1 MSDSTNTESQ
11 FRVLYRQ
18 FLFRVVDLDI
28 LSASAQGDSNK
39 LLGQFAALLVSASV
53 FLGLAP
59 LFIDRN
65 IAPSAFLDI
74 RLRTEH
80 QLIAMTMLAVGLF
93 AVLSWDSIFPNRRDV
108 MVLAPLPVSVRT
120 MFLVKVAAAATALGL
135 VVVLLHCV
143 TGVTW
148 PFAFALLPPT
158 GRGLFGAVRWFLA
171 YWFTMFASGAFIYCG
186 VLAVQ
191 GLTAQFLPRR
201 LFLRVSALLQ
211 IIAFG
216 VFASMYLLDRP
227 VSWFQALLGQLAGPM
242 NSAPV
247 PLARRAWI
255 GLGVTVVAAVA
266 AYALSYART
275 VRQIVEEP
283 DITPASHRFRWLP
296 SFGNSVETAIGQ
308 FTVRTLARSRQ
319 HRLILAF
326 YLGIGVALTVPLL
339 SLLASSQAPGGPL
352 IEISHQANGPLLAA
366 SVMMLALM
374 VIGLRVA
381 FALPLELQ
389 ANWLFRTVGSIDASQ
404 TLTAVRRA
412 LILLSVAPAWLGSAA
427 ICLWLWPWRQAA
439 GHLAVLGLLGMILVD
454 LALYSFRKIP
464 FTCSYLPGK
473 SQVHLVVCA
482 FAILI
487 MLVGQSVLWEQ
498 EALQNRGM
506 IALTLALLGVVAI
519 ATKWRTTTLA
529 RLDEE
534 GLQFEEEGTPAV
546 LELGL
551 FRDGGVLGCPPS
563 DPPST

>member
-1 MSDSTNTESQ
+1 
-11 FRVLYRQ
+11 
-18 FLFRVVDLDI
+18 
-28 LSASAQGDSNK
+28 
-39 LLGQFAALLVSASV
+39 
-53 FLGLAP
+53 
-59 LFIDRN
+59 
-65 IAPSAFLDI
+65 
-74 RLRTEH
+74 
-80 QLIAMTMLAVGLF
+80 MTMLAVGLF
-93 AVLSWDSIFPNRRDV
+93 AVLSWDSTFPNRRDV

-120 MFLVKVAAAATALGL
+120 MFLVKVAATATALGL

-148 PFAFALLPPT
+148 PLAFALLPPT
-158 GRGLFGAVRWFLA
+158 GRGLFGAVRWFVA

-191 GLTAQFLPRR
+191 GLTAQFLSRR

-211 IIAFG
+211 IVAFG
-216 VFASMYLLDRP
+216 VFASMYLLEEP
-227 VSWFQALLGQLAGPM
+227 VAWFQALLGQLAGPM

-255 GLGVTVVAAVA
+255 GLGVTAVAAGA

-275 VRQIVEEP
+275 IRQIVEEP
-283 DITPASHRFRWLP
+283 DITPASHRLRWLP
-296 SFGNSVETAIGQ
+296 PFGNSVETAIGQ
-308 FTVRTLARSRQ
+308 FTVRTLARSRH

-326 YLGIGVALTVPLL
+326 YLGIGAALTVPLL

-381 FALPLELQ
+381 FALPLELR
-389 ANWLFRTVGSIDASQ
+389 AHWIFRAVGLIDESQ
-404 TLTAVRRA
+404 TLTAGRRV
-412 LILLSVAPAWLGSAA
+412 LMLLSLAPAWLCSAA

-482 FAILI
+482 AAILI
-487 MLVGQSVLWEQ
+487 LVVGQSVVWEQ
-498 EALQNRGM
+498 EALQKPGLMAAM
-506 IALTLALLGVVAI
+506 IGLLGVGAVTI
-519 ATKWRTTTLA
+519 RWRTSVLA
-529 RLDEE
+529 RTDEE
-534 GLQFEEEGTPAV
+534 GLQFEEEGSPAV

-551 FRDGGVLGCPPS
+551 FRDGGVLGSRPS

>member
-18 FLFRVVDLDI
+18 FLFRVVDMEI
-28 LSASAQGDSNK
+28 LSPSAQGDSNK
-39 LLGQFAALLVSASV
+39 LLGQFATLLVSASV
-53 FLGLAP
+53 FLGLIP
-59 LFIDRN
+59 LFVDRN

-108 MVLAPLPVSVRT
+108 MVLAPLPIRVRT
-120 MFLVKVAAAATALGL
+120 LFLVKVSATATALGL

-148 PFAFALLPPT
+148 PLAFALLPPA

-211 IIAFG
+211 IVAFG
-216 VFASMYLLDRP
+216 VFASMYLLERP

-296 SFGNSVETAIGQ
+296 AFGNSVETAIGQ

-326 YLGIGVALTVPLL
+326 YLGIGAALTVPLL

-352 IEISHQANGPLLAA
+352 IEISHQANGPMLAA

-381 FALPLELQ
+381 FALPLELR
-389 ANWLFRTVGSIDASQ
+389 ANWVFRSVGLIDASQ
-404 TLTAVRRA
+404 TLAAVRRA
-412 LILLSVAPAWLGSAA
+412 LILLSVAPVWLGSAA
-427 ICLWLWPWRQAA
+427 MCLWLWPWRQAA
-439 GHLAVLGLLGMILVD
+439 GHLAVLSLLGMILVD

-482 FAILI
+482 AAILI
-487 MLVGQSVLWEQ
+487 LLAGQSVVWEQ

-506 IALTLALLGVVAI
+506 IALTLALLGIVAI
-519 ATKWRTTTLA
+519 ATRWRTTALA
-529 RLDEE
+529 RSDEE
-534 GLQFEEEGTPAV
+534 GLQFEEEGTPAI

-551 FRDGGVLGCPPS
+551 FRDGGVL
-563 DPPST
+563 

>member
-11 FRVLYRQ
+11 FRALYRQ
-18 FLFRVVDLDI
+18 FLFRVVDLEI

-39 LLGQFAALLVSASV
+39 LLGQFATLLVSASV

-65 IAPSAFLDI
+65 IAPSAFLDL

-108 MVLAPLPVSVRT
+108 MVLTPLPVRVRT
-120 MFLVKVAAAATALGL
+120 MFLVKGAATATALGL

-148 PFAFALLPPT
+148 PLTFALLPRT
-158 GRGLFGAVRWFLA
+158 GRGLFGAVQWFLA

-201 LFLRVSALLQ
+201 LFLRVSVLSQ
-211 IIAFG
+211 IVAFG
-216 VFASMYLLDRP
+216 VFASMYLLERP
-227 VSWFQALLGQLAGPM
+227 VSWFQALLDQLAGPM

-255 GLGVTVVAAVA
+255 SLGVAVVAAVT

-296 SFGNSVETAIGQ
+296 QFGNPVETAIGQ

-326 YLGIGVALTVPLL
+326 YLGIGAALTVPLL

-352 IEISHQANGPLLAA
+352 IEISHQANGPMLAA

-381 FALPLELQ
+381 FALPLELR
-389 ANWLFRTVGSIDASQ
+389 ANWVFRSVGLIDASQ

-412 LILLSVAPAWLGSAA
+412 LILLSVVPVWLGSAA
-427 ICLWLWPWRQAA
+427 MCLWLWPWRQAA

-482 FAILI
+482 AAILI
-487 MLVGQSVLWEQ
+487 LLVGQSVVWEQ

-506 IALTLALLGVVAI
+506 IALTIALLGIVAI
-519 ATKWRTTTLA
+519 ATKWRATALA
-529 RLDEE
+529 RFDEE
-534 GLQFEEEGTPAV
+534 GLQFEEEGTPAI

-551 FRDGGVLGCPPS
+551 FRDGGVLGSRPS

>member
-18 FLFRVVDLDI
+18 FLFRVVDLEI

-39 LLGQFAALLVSASV
+39 LLGQFAALLISASV

-65 IAPSAFLDI
+65 IAPNAFLDI

-108 MVLAPLPVSVRT
+108 MVLAPLPVRVHT
-120 MFLVKVAAAATALGL
+120 MFLVKVAATATALGL

-143 TGVTW
+143 TGITW
-148 PFAFALLPPT
+148 PLTFALLPPT

-171 YWFTMFASGAFIYCG
+171 YWFTMFAVGAFIYCG

-191 GLTAQFLPRR
+191 GLSAQFLPRR

-211 IIAFG
+211 IVAFG
-216 VFASMYLLDRP
+216 VFASMYLLERP
-227 VSWFQALLGQLAGPM
+227 IAWFQALLGQLAGSM
-242 NSAPV
+242 DSAPG
-247 PLARRAWI
+247 PLAQRAWI
-255 GLGVTVVAAVA
+255 GLGVTALAALA
-266 AYALSYART
+266 AYALSYVRT

-296 SFGNSVETAIGQ
+296 PFGNSVETAIGQ

-326 YLGIGVALTVPLL
+326 YLGIGAALTVPLL
-339 SLLASSQAPGGPL
+339 SLLASSQVSGGPF
-352 IEISHQANGPLLAA
+352 IEISHQANGPMLAA

-381 FALPLELQ
+381 FALPLELR
-389 ANWLFRTVGSIDASQ
+389 ANWVFRSVGLIDARQ
-404 TLTAVRRA
+404 TLTAARRA
-412 LILLSVAPAWLGSAA
+412 LVLLSVALVCLGSAA
-427 ICLWLWPWRQAA
+427 ICFWLWPWRQAA

-454 LALYSFRKIP
+454 LTLYSFRKIP

-482 FAILI
+482 AAVLIL
-487 MLVGQSVLWEQ
+487 LVGQSVVWEQ
-498 EALQNRGM
+498 EALQKPGM
-506 IALTLALLGVVAI
+506 MAAMLTLLGVAAVTAR
-519 ATKWRTTTLA
+519 WRTTALA
-529 RLDEE
+529 RCDEE
-534 GLQFEEEGTPAV
+534 GLQFEEEGTPAI

-551 FRDGGVLGCPPS
+551 YRDGAVLGSRPS
-563 DPPST
+563 DPPSM

>member
-1 MSDSTNTESQ
+1 MRNSTNKESQ

-18 FLFRVVDLDI
+18 FLFRVVDLEI

-65 IAPSAFLDI
+65 IAPGAFSDI

-93 AVLSWDSIFPNRRDV
+93 AVLSWDSICPNRRDV
-108 MVLAPLPVSVRT
+108 MVLAPLPVRVRT
-120 MFLVKVAAAATALGL
+120 MFLVKAAATATALCL

-148 PFAFALLPPT
+148 PLTFALLPPT
-158 GRGLFGAVRWFLA
+158 GGGLFGAVRWFLA
-171 YWFTMFASGAFIYCG
+171 YWFTMFASGAFIYSG

-211 IIAFG
+211 IVTFG
-216 VFASMYLLDRP
+216 VFASMYLLERP
-227 VSWFQALLGQLAGPM
+227 VSWFHALLGQLAGPM
-242 NSAPV
+242 NSAQV

-266 AYALSYART
+266 AYALSYAQT

-296 SFGNSVETAIGQ
+296 PFGNSVETAIGQ

-326 YLGIGVALTVPLL
+326 YLGIGAALTVPLL
-339 SLLASSQAPGGPL
+339 SLLASSQARGGPL
-352 IEISHQANGPLLAA
+352 IEISHQASRPMLAA

-381 FALPLELQ
+381 FALPLELR
-389 ANWLFRTVGSIDASQ
+389 ANWVFRSAGLIDASQ

-412 LILLSVAPAWLGSAA
+412 LILLSVAPVWLGSAA

-439 GHLAVLGLLGMILVD
+439 GHLAVFGLIGTILVD
-454 LALYSFRKIP
+454 LAVYSFRKIP

-482 FAILI
+482 VAILI
-487 MLVGQSVLWEQ
+487 MLVGQSVVWEQ
-498 EALQNRGM
+498 EALQKPGLM
-506 IALTLALLGVVAI
+506 AAMLTLLGVAAAAI
-519 ATKWRTTTLA
+519 RWRTTVLA
-529 RLDEE
+529 RSDEE
-534 GLQFEEEGTPAV
+534 GLQFEEEGIPAI

-551 FRDGGVLGCPPS
+551 YRDGSVLGSGPSNPPA
-563 DPPST
+563 T

>member
-18 FLFRVVDLDI
+18 FLFRVVDLEI
-28 LSASAQGDSNK
+28 LSPSAQGDSNK

-53 FLGLAP
+53 FLGLIP
-59 LFIDRN
+59 LFVDRN
-65 IAPSAFLDI
+65 IAPSAFLDL

-80 QLIAMTMLAVGLF
+80 QLVAMTMLAVGLF
-93 AVLSWDSIFPNRRDV
+93 EVLSWDSTFPNRRDV

-120 MFLVKVAAAATALGL
+120 MFLVKVAATATALGL

-148 PFAFALLPPT
+148 PLAFALLPPT
-158 GRGLFGAVRWFLA
+158 GRGLFGAVRWFVA

-191 GLTAQFLPRR
+191 GLTAQFLSRR

-211 IIAFG
+211 IVAFG
-216 VFASMYLLDRP
+216 VFASMYLLEEP
-227 VSWFQALLGQLAGPM
+227 VAWFQALLGQLAGPM

-255 GLGVTVVAAVA
+255 GLGVTAVAAGA

-275 VRQIVEEP
+275 IRQIVEEP
-283 DITPASHRFRWLP
+283 DITPASHRLRWLP
-296 SFGNSVETAIGQ
+296 PFGNSVETAIGQ
-308 FTVRTLARSRQ
+308 FTVRTLARSRH

-326 YLGIGVALTVPLL
+326 YLGIGAALTVPLL

-381 FALPLELQ
+381 FALPLELR
-389 ANWLFRTVGSIDASQ
+389 AHWIFRAVGLIDESQ
-404 TLTAVRRA
+404 TLTAGRRV
-412 LILLSVAPAWLGSAA
+412 LMLLSLAPAWLCSAA

-482 FAILI
+482 AAILI
-487 MLVGQSVLWEQ
+487 LVVGQSVVWEQ
-498 EALQNRGM
+498 EALQKPGLMAAM
-506 IALTLALLGVVAI
+506 IGLLGVGAVTI
-519 ATKWRTTTLA
+519 RWRTSVLA
-529 RLDEE
+529 RTDEE
-534 GLQFEEEGTPAV
+534 GLQFEEEGSPAV

-551 FRDGGVLGCPPS
+551 FRDGGVLGSRPS

>member
-18 FLFRVVDLDI
+18 FLFRVVDLEI

-74 RLRTEH
+74 RVRTEH

-120 MFLVKVAAAATALGL
+120 MFLVKVAATATALGL

-143 TGVTW
+143 TGITW
-148 PFAFALLPPT
+148 PLTFALLPPT
-158 GRGLFGAVRWFLA
+158 SRGLFGAVRWFLA

-211 IIAFG
+211 IVAFG
-216 VFASMYLLDRP
+216 VFASMYLLERP
-227 VSWFQALLGQLAGPM
+227 LSWFQALLGQLAGPM
-242 NSAPV
+242 NPASV

-296 SFGNSVETAIGQ
+296 AFGNSVETAIGQ

-326 YLGIGVALTVPLL
+326 YLGIGAALTVPLL

-352 IEISHQANGPLLAA
+352 IEISHQANGPMLAA

-374 VIGLRVA
+374 VIVLRVA
-381 FALPLELQ
+381 FALPLELR
-389 ANWLFRTVGSIDASQ
+389 ANWVFRSVGLIDSSQ

-412 LILLSVAPAWLGSAA
+412 LILLSVAPVWLGSAA
-427 ICLWLWPWRQAA
+427 MCLWLWPWRQAA
-439 GHLAVLGLLGMILVD
+439 GHLVVFSLLGMILVD

-473 SQVHLVVCA
+473 SQVHMIVAAAVV
-482 FAILI
+482 LI
-487 MLVGQSVLWEQ
+487 SVVAQIVVWEQ
-498 EALQNRGM
+498 EALQKPG
-506 IALTLALLGVVAI
+506 LTAAMLTLLGVAAVAI
-519 ATKWRTTTLA
+519 RWRTTA
-529 RLDEE
+529 SAKSDEE

-551 FRDGGVLGCPPS
+551 YRDGSVLGSRPP
-563 DPPST
+563 DLPST